1 MTVINSEGKPT
12 QVPASS
18 LNMSAAIQGGATGF
32 TPNNTV
38 VAGIYYLSFFI
49 THK

>member
-1 MTVINSEGKPT
+1 MTIINSEGKPT

-32 TPNNTV
+32 TPNSTV
-38 VAGIYYLSFFI
+38 AAGIYFRSLI
-49 THK
+49 

>member
-32 TPNNTV
+32 TPSSTV
-38 VAGIYYLSFFI
+38 AAGIYLRSF
-49 THK
+49 T